1 MNSIVALSLSDL
13 SAGYGP
19 TVIVEEVTLQLELGS
34 CLAILGRNGV
44 GKSTLLRT
52 IMGMTRVHAG
62 RVLLGEQDLADLPV
76 YRRSRAGLGFV
87 PQEREVFKSLT
98 VQENL
103 RIAQRPGHWNLSTVC
118 ALFPRLAERR
128 DNLGSQLSGGEQ
140 QMLAI
145 ARALVGNPTVLL
157 MDEPSEG
164 LAPVIVDQV
173 FDALARIRAR
183 RDMAI
188 VLVAQHASL
197 ALEFSEQAVVMDRGR
212 IVHAGPSS
220 DLRDDPD
227 RLAQIM
233 GLSHEPLRTHSE

>member
-1 MNSIVALSLSDL
+1 VSAAVALSLRDL
-13 SAGYGP
+13 SAGFGP
-19 TVIVEEVTLQLELGS
+19 TVIVENVTLQLELGS

-62 RVLLGEQDLADLPV
+62 RMALGNQDLAGLPV

-103 RIAQRPGHWNLSTVC
+103 RIAQRVGHWNLDTVC

-173 FDALARIRAR
+173 FEALTLIRSR

-188 VLVAQHASL
+188 VLVEQHASL
-197 ALEFSEQAVVMDRGR
+197 ALEFSDQTVVMDRGR

-220 DLRDDPD
+220 ALRNQPEQ
-227 RLAQIM
+227 LARIM
-233 GLSHEPLRTHSE
+233 GLTH

>member
-1 MNSIVALSLSDL
+1 MSAAAAGTGSGALLTLRGL

-19 TVIVEEVTLQLELGS
+19 TVIIEDVS
-34 CLAILGRNGV
+34 LAIPLGGCVSVLGRNGV

-52 IMGMTRVHAG
+52 IMGMTRIHSGSILHDGQEMGA
-62 RVLLGEQDLADLPV
+62 LPV
-76 YRRSRAGLGFV
+76 YRRSRAGFGFV

-98 VQENL
+98 VAENL
-103 RIAQRPGHWNLSTVC
+103 QVAQRPGHWNTGTVTE
-118 ALFPRLAERR
+118 LFPRLAERAA
-128 DNLGSQLSGGEQ
+128 NLGSQLSGGEQ

-173 FDALARIRAR
+173 FDALGRIRQR

-188 VLVAQHASL
+188 VLVEQHAEL

-212 IVHAGPSS
+212 VVFEGGSAE
-220 DLRDDPD
+220 LRGDPA
-227 RLAQIM
+227 RLGRIM
-233 GLSHEPLRTHSE
+233 GIAN

>member
-62 RVLLGEQDLADLPV
+62 RVRLGEQDLADLPV
-76 YRRSRAGLGFV
+76 SRRSRAGLGFV

-188 VLVAQHASL
+188 VLVEQHASL

-220 DLRDDPD
+220 DLRDEPD

-233 GLSHEPLRTHSE
+233 GLSH

>member
-1 MNSIVALSLSDL
+1 MSAALSLRGL

-19 TVIVEEVTLQLELGS
+19 TVIVEDVTLELALGS
-34 CLAILGRNGV
+34 CLAVLGRNGV

-62 RVLLGEQDLADLPV
+62 QLGVGGRDLAGVPV

-98 VQENL
+98 VEENL
-103 RIAQRPGHWNLSTVC
+103 RIAQRAGHWSVQTVC
-118 ALFPRLAERR
+118 ELFPRLAERSG
-128 DNLGSQLSGGEQ
+128 NLGSQLSGGEQ

-164 LAPVIVDQV
+164 LAPVIVEQV
-173 FDALARIRAR
+173 FEALARIRER

-188 VLVAQHASL
+188 VLVEQHAAL
-197 ALEFSEQAVVMDRGR
+197 ALEFSEAAMVMDRGR
-212 IVHAGPSS
+212 VVHEGPSRE
-220 DLRDDPD
+220 LRDDPG
-227 RLAQIM
+227 RLGRIM
-233 GLSHEPLRTHSE
+233 GLSH

>member
-1 MNSIVALSLSDL
+1 VSSPVALSLRDL

-19 TVIVEEVTLQLELGS
+19 TVIVEDVTLQLELGS

-62 RVLLGEQDLADLPV
+62 QVAVGGQDLAAVPV

-98 VQENL
+98 VEENL
-103 RIAQRPGHWNLSTVC
+103 RIAQRAGHWNVRTVC
-118 ALFPRLAERR
+118 ELFPRLAERR
-128 DNLGSQLSGGEQ
+128 ENLGSQLSGGEQ

-164 LAPVIVDQV
+164 LAPVIVEQV
-173 FDALARIRAR
+173 FEALALIRAR

-188 VLVAQHASL
+188 VLVEQHASL
-197 ALEFSEQAVVMDRGR
+197 ALEFSEHAVVMDRGR

-220 DLRDDPD
+220 ALRDEPE
-227 RLAQIM
+227 RLARIM
-233 GLSHEPLRTHSE
+233 GLTH